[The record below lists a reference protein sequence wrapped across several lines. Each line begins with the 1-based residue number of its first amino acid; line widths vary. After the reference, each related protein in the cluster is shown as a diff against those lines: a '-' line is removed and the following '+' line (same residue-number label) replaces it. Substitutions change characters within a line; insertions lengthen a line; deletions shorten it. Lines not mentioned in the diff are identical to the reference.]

1 VGRFLFHKDLMAE
14 LLVQC
19 SNLSFTYKLPSGGEI
34 PALENIDLSIASNEY
49 LVILGHNG
57 SGKSTL
63 AKCLSGLL
71 LPTQGEV
78 RVLGWDTREEN
89 LQRQVRATI
98 GMVLQNPDNQ
108 FVATVAEEEVA
119 FGAENLGLST
129 DIVRVRVEKALEDT
143 GLADLR
149 LANPHTLSAGQKAR
163 LAIAGILAM
172 SPQCLVLDESTA
184 MLDPAS
190 RLELLALLRRL
201 HRAGLAIIMITHY
214 MDEAAEADQV
224 MVLDT
229 GRIVL
234 LGTPR
239 EVFGQS
245 VRLDELGLE
254 LPPVPYLAK
263 NLAQRGLVLGMP
275 LTTQELIQAYRGG
288 HSG

>member
-1 VGRFLFHKDLMAE
+1 MAE
-14 LLVQC
+14 SLIHA
-19 SNLSFTYKLPSGGEI
+19 SNLSFTYKLPGGGDI
-34 PALENIDLSIASNEY
+34 PALENIDLSIASGKY
-49 LVILGHNG
+49 LVILGQNG

-71 LPTQGEV
+71 MPTQGTV
-78 RVLGWDTREEN
+78 KVLGWDTHEAS
-89 LQRQVRATI
+89 LQRKLRATV

-108 FVATVAEEEVA
+108 FVATVVEEEVA

-129 DIVRVRVEKALEDT
+129 DLVRARVDQALSDT
-143 GLADLR
+143 GLADLC

-172 SPQCLVLDESTA
+172 SPKCLVLDESTA

-201 HRAGLAIIMITHY
+201 HHAGLAIIMITHY
-214 MDEAAEADQV
+214 MDEATEADRV
-224 MVLDT
+224 VVLDA

-239 EVFGQS
+239 EVFAQS

-254 LPPVPYLAK
+254 LPPVPRLGRS
-263 NLAQRGLVLGMP
+263 LVQRGLALGMP
-275 LTTQELIQAYRGG
+275 LSTQELVQAYRGG
-288 HSG
+288 RNG

>member
-1 VGRFLFHKDLMAE
+1 MAE

-78 RVLGWDTREEN
+78 RVLGWDTRGEN

>member
-1 VGRFLFHKDLMAE
+1 MAE
-14 LLVQC
+14 PLIQA
-19 SNLSFTYKLPSGGEI
+19 SNLSFTYKLPSGGAI
-34 PALENIDLSIASNEY
+34 PALESIDLSITSNEY

-71 LPTQGEV
+71 LPTQGVV
-78 RVLGWDTREEN
+78 RVLEWDTRDAS
-89 LQRQVRATI
+89 LQRQVRATV

-108 FVATVAEEEVA
+108 FVATVVEEEVA

-129 DIVRVRVEKALEDT
+129 DLVRARVERALEDT
-143 GLADLR
+143 GLVELR

-163 LAIAGILAM
+163 LAIAGILTM

-201 HRAGLAIIMITHY
+201 HRAGLAIIMITHC
-214 MDEAAEADQV
+214 MDEAPEADRV

-229 GRIVL
+229 GHIGL
-234 LGTPR
+234 LATPR
-239 EVFGQS
+239 EVFRQAAH
-245 VRLDELGLE
+245 LDELGLE
-254 LPPVPYLAK
+254 LPPVAHLARS
-263 NLAQRGLVLGMP
+263 LAQRGLDLGMP
-275 LTTQELIQAYRGG
+275 LTTPELILAYHGG
-288 HSG
+288 HNV